1 MEPKFMISEVF
12 GTSWKHT
19 KSQIWVLVGL
29 FIGFSILSMIV
40 TLFSMPAQGS
50 IVGRV
55 IVQIV
60 SLLISCI
67 FMLGYVKNIFQALDG
82 EEPQFSAYGQQSRKI
97 ITYLIANILFSIA
110 VCIGTVLLI
119 IPGIYLYLRLQFFT
133 AFIVEEDCGI
143 ITVTSESAGHGNQKK
158 CEVAL
163 DKILID
169 VNNRETEKNMYD
181 TDLKVGHYSA
191 YEVCPTCGMATST
204 ALIGAVDDT
213 RYFAHP
219 DRYNA
224 DILWFTRGYVE
235 YIIPNFIPSGSKID
249 QISISLELGSE
260 APGVNDVWP
269 SDISFYLN
277 GVLLGKWTSPGDF
290 GDVKGIFTPDWW
302 PPKWNQY
309 GMLKLLV
316 VNSKGAF
323 IDGLKISDMDI
334 RQLHLDYKSTLRL
347 RFAVDEDSE
356 HVGGLTIFGKS
367 FGNYNQDINVKIAYS
382 PMEDGN

>member
-40 TLFSMPAQGS
+40 TLFGMPAQGS

-110 VCIGTVLLI
+110 VCNGTVLLI

-143 ITVTSESAGHGNQKK
+143 IESLQKSWNMTQGQTLPLFLLLLTMIGTAIVGCILFFVGFFVAIPLIYMMQCYTFRK
-158 CEVAL
+158 LNTISTEEEV
-163 DKILID
+163 
-169 VNNRETEKNMYD
+169 
-181 TDLKVGHYSA
+181 
-191 YEVCPTCGMATST
+191 
-204 ALIGAVDDT
+204 
-213 RYFAHP
+213 
-219 DRYNA
+219 
-224 DILWFTRGYVE
+224 
-235 YIIPNFIPSGSKID
+235 
-249 QISISLELGSE
+249 Q
-260 APGVNDVWP
+260 
-269 SDISFYLN
+269 
-277 GVLLGKWTSPGDF
+277 
-290 GDVKGIFTPDWW
+290 
-302 PPKWNQY
+302 
-309 GMLKLLV
+309 
-316 VNSKGAF
+316 
-323 IDGLKISDMDI
+323 
-334 RQLHLDYKSTLRL
+334 QL
-347 RFAVDEDSE
+347 
-356 HVGGLTIFGKS
+356 
-367 FGNYNQDINVKIAYS
+367 
-382 PMEDGN
+382 

>member
-40 TLFSMPAQGS
+40 TLFGMPAQGS

-110 VCIGTVLLI
+110 VCIGMVLLI

-143 ITVTSESAGHGNQKK
+143 IESLQKSWNMTQGQTLPLFLLLLTMIGTAIVGCILFFVGFFVAVPLIYMMQCYTFRK
-158 CEVAL
+158 LNTISTKEEV
-163 DKILID
+163 
-169 VNNRETEKNMYD
+169 
-181 TDLKVGHYSA
+181 
-191 YEVCPTCGMATST
+191 
-204 ALIGAVDDT
+204 
-213 RYFAHP
+213 
-219 DRYNA
+219 
-224 DILWFTRGYVE
+224 
-235 YIIPNFIPSGSKID
+235 
-249 QISISLELGSE
+249 Q
-260 APGVNDVWP
+260 
-269 SDISFYLN
+269 
-277 GVLLGKWTSPGDF
+277 
-290 GDVKGIFTPDWW
+290 
-302 PPKWNQY
+302 
-309 GMLKLLV
+309 
-316 VNSKGAF
+316 
-323 IDGLKISDMDI
+323 
-334 RQLHLDYKSTLRL
+334 QL
-347 RFAVDEDSE
+347 
-356 HVGGLTIFGKS
+356 
-367 FGNYNQDINVKIAYS
+367 
-382 PMEDGN
+382 

>member
-40 TLFSMPAQGS
+40 TLFGMPAQGS

-110 VCIGTVLLI
+110 VCIGMVLLI

-143 ITVTSESAGHGNQKK
+143 IESLQKSWNMTQGQTLPLFLLLLTMIGTAIVG
-158 CEVAL
+158 CILFFVGFFVAVPL
-163 DKILID
+163 IYMMQCYTFRILNTIS
-169 VNNRETEKNMYD
+169 TE
-181 TDLKVGHYSA
+181 
-191 YEVCPTCGMATST
+191 E
-204 ALIGAVDDT
+204 
-213 RYFAHP
+213 
-219 DRYNA
+219 
-224 DILWFTRGYVE
+224 
-235 YIIPNFIPSGSKID
+235 
-249 QISISLELGSE
+249 E
-260 APGVNDVWP
+260 A
-269 SDISFYLN
+269 
-277 GVLLGKWTSPGDF
+277 
-290 GDVKGIFTPDWW
+290 
-302 PPKWNQY
+302 Q
-309 GMLKLLV
+309 
-316 VNSKGAF
+316 
-323 IDGLKISDMDI
+323 
-334 RQLHLDYKSTLRL
+334 QL
-347 RFAVDEDSE
+347 
-356 HVGGLTIFGKS
+356 
-367 FGNYNQDINVKIAYS
+367 
-382 PMEDGN
+382 

>member
-143 ITVTSESAGHGNQKK
+143 IESLQKSWNMTQGQTLPLFLLLLTMIGTAIVGCILFFVGFFVAVPLIYMMQCYTFRK
-158 CEVAL
+158 LNTISTEEEV
-163 DKILID
+163 
-169 VNNRETEKNMYD
+169 
-181 TDLKVGHYSA
+181 
-191 YEVCPTCGMATST
+191 
-204 ALIGAVDDT
+204 
-213 RYFAHP
+213 
-219 DRYNA
+219 
-224 DILWFTRGYVE
+224 
-235 YIIPNFIPSGSKID
+235 
-249 QISISLELGSE
+249 Q
-260 APGVNDVWP
+260 
-269 SDISFYLN
+269 
-277 GVLLGKWTSPGDF
+277 
-290 GDVKGIFTPDWW
+290 
-302 PPKWNQY
+302 
-309 GMLKLLV
+309 
-316 VNSKGAF
+316 
-323 IDGLKISDMDI
+323 
-334 RQLHLDYKSTLRL
+334 QL
-347 RFAVDEDSE
+347 
-356 HVGGLTIFGKS
+356 
-367 FGNYNQDINVKIAYS
+367 
-382 PMEDGN
+382 

>member
-40 TLFSMPAQGS
+40 TLFGMPAQGS

-143 ITVTSESAGHGNQKK
+143 IESLQKSWDLTK
-158 CEVAL
+158 GQGMPLFLLLLAMIGTAIVGCILFFVGLFVAVPLIYMMQCYTFRKLNTISTEEEV
-163 DKILID
+163 
-169 VNNRETEKNMYD
+169 
-181 TDLKVGHYSA
+181 
-191 YEVCPTCGMATST
+191 
-204 ALIGAVDDT
+204 
-213 RYFAHP
+213 
-219 DRYNA
+219 
-224 DILWFTRGYVE
+224 
-235 YIIPNFIPSGSKID
+235 
-249 QISISLELGSE
+249 Q
-260 APGVNDVWP
+260 
-269 SDISFYLN
+269 
-277 GVLLGKWTSPGDF
+277 
-290 GDVKGIFTPDWW
+290 
-302 PPKWNQY
+302 
-309 GMLKLLV
+309 
-316 VNSKGAF
+316 
-323 IDGLKISDMDI
+323 
-334 RQLHLDYKSTLRL
+334 QL
-347 RFAVDEDSE
+347 
-356 HVGGLTIFGKS
+356 
-367 FGNYNQDINVKIAYS
+367 
-382 PMEDGN
+382 

>member
-40 TLFSMPAQGS
+40 TLFGMPAQGS

-133 AFIVEEDCGI
+133 AFIVEENCGI
-143 ITVTSESAGHGNQKK
+143 IESLQKSWNMTQGQTLPLIP
-158 CEVAL
+158 VAA
-163 DKILID
+163 D
-169 VNNRETEKNMYD
+169 
-181 TDLKVGHYSA
+181 H
-191 YEVCPTCGMATST
+191 
-204 ALIGAVDDT
+204 
-213 RYFAHP
+213 
-219 DRYNA
+219 DRHR
-224 DILWFTRGYVE
+224 DR
-235 YIIPNFIPSGSKID
+235 
-249 QISISLELGSE
+249 
-260 APGVNDVWP
+260 
-269 SDISFYLN
+269 
-277 GVLLGKWTSPGDF
+277 
-290 GDVKGIFTPDWW
+290 
-302 PPKWNQY
+302 
-309 GMLKLLV
+309 
-316 VNSKGAF
+316 
-323 IDGLKISDMDI
+323 
-334 RQLHLDYKSTLRL
+334 RLHLVLRRIFCGRTPYLYDAVLHIQKIKYDFNGRRSTT
-347 RFAVDEDSE
+347 
-356 HVGGLTIFGKS
+356 TIIS
-367 FGNYNQDINVKIAYS
+367 NQ
-382 PMEDGN
+382 

>member
-40 TLFSMPAQGS
+40 TLFGMPAQGS

-110 VCIGTVLLI
+110 VCIGMVLLI

-143 ITVTSESAGHGNQKK
+143 IVSLQKSWNMTQGQTLPLFLLLLTMIGTAIVG
-158 CEVAL
+158 C
-163 DKILID
+163 ILFF
-169 VNNRETEKNMYD
+169 V
-181 TDLKVGHYSA
+181 
-191 YEVCPTCGMATST
+191 
-204 ALIGAVDDT
+204 
-213 RYFAHP
+213 
-219 DRYNA
+219 
-224 DILWFTRGYVE
+224 
-235 YIIPNFIPSGSKID
+235 
-249 QISISLELGSE
+249 
-260 APGVNDVWP
+260 
-269 SDISFYLN
+269 
-277 GVLLGKWTSPGDF
+277 
-290 GDVKGIFTPDWW
+290 GIFVAVPLIYMMQCYTFR
-302 PPKWNQY
+302 
-309 GMLKLLV
+309 KL
-316 VNSKGAF
+316 NT
-323 IDGLKISDMDI
+323 ISTEEEAQ
-334 RQLHLDYKSTLRL
+334 QL
-347 RFAVDEDSE
+347 
-356 HVGGLTIFGKS
+356 
-367 FGNYNQDINVKIAYS
+367 
-382 PMEDGN
+382 

>member
-40 TLFSMPAQGS
+40 TLFGMPAQGS

-143 ITVTSESAGHGNQKK
+143 IESLQKSWNMTQGQTLPLFLLLLTTSGTAIVGCILFFVGFFVAIPLIYMMQCYTFRKLNTISTEE
-158 CEVAL
+158 EV
-163 DKILID
+163 
-169 VNNRETEKNMYD
+169 
-181 TDLKVGHYSA
+181 
-191 YEVCPTCGMATST
+191 
-204 ALIGAVDDT
+204 
-213 RYFAHP
+213 
-219 DRYNA
+219 
-224 DILWFTRGYVE
+224 
-235 YIIPNFIPSGSKID
+235 
-249 QISISLELGSE
+249 Q
-260 APGVNDVWP
+260 
-269 SDISFYLN
+269 
-277 GVLLGKWTSPGDF
+277 
-290 GDVKGIFTPDWW
+290 
-302 PPKWNQY
+302 
-309 GMLKLLV
+309 
-316 VNSKGAF
+316 
-323 IDGLKISDMDI
+323 
-334 RQLHLDYKSTLRL
+334 QL
-347 RFAVDEDSE
+347 
-356 HVGGLTIFGKS
+356 
-367 FGNYNQDINVKIAYS
+367 
-382 PMEDGN
+382 

>member
-40 TLFSMPAQGS
+40 TLFGMPAQGS

-110 VCIGTVLLI
+110 VCIGMVLLI

-143 ITVTSESAGHGNQKK
+143 IESLQKSWNMTQGQTLPLFLLLLTMIGTAIVG
-158 CEVAL
+158 CILFFVGFFVAVP
-163 DKILID
+163 LIYMMQCY
-169 VNNRETEKNMYD
+169 T
-181 TDLKVGHYSA
+181 
-191 YEVCPTCGMATST
+191 
-204 ALIGAVDDT
+204 
-213 RYFAHP
+213 
-219 DRYNA
+219 
-224 DILWFTRGYVE
+224 
-235 YIIPNFIPSGSKID
+235 
-249 QISISLELGSE
+249 
-260 APGVNDVWP
+260 
-269 SDISFYLN
+269 
-277 GVLLGKWTSPGDF
+277 
-290 GDVKGIFTPDWW
+290 
-302 PPKWNQY
+302 
-309 GMLKLLV
+309 
-316 VNSKGAF
+316 
-323 IDGLKISDMDI
+323 
-334 RQLHLDYKSTLRL
+334 
-347 RFAVDEDSE
+347 
-356 HVGGLTIFGKS
+356 FGKLNTIS
-367 FGNYNQDINVKIAYS
+367 TEEEAQQL
-382 PMEDGN
+382 

>member
-40 TLFSMPAQGS
+40 TLFGMPAQGS

-110 VCIGTVLLI
+110 VCIGMVLLI

-143 ITVTSESAGHGNQKK
+143 IESLQKSWNMTQGQTLPLFLLLLTMIGTAIVG
-158 CEVAL
+158 CILFFVGFFVAVP
-163 DKILID
+163 LIYMMQCYTFRKL
-169 VNNRETEKNMYD
+169 NTISTE
-181 TDLKVGHYSA
+181 
-191 YEVCPTCGMATST
+191 EE
-204 ALIGAVDDT
+204 I
-213 RYFAHP
+213 
-219 DRYNA
+219 
-224 DILWFTRGYVE
+224 
-235 YIIPNFIPSGSKID
+235 
-249 QISISLELGSE
+249 Q
-260 APGVNDVWP
+260 
-269 SDISFYLN
+269 
-277 GVLLGKWTSPGDF
+277 
-290 GDVKGIFTPDWW
+290 
-302 PPKWNQY
+302 
-309 GMLKLLV
+309 
-316 VNSKGAF
+316 
-323 IDGLKISDMDI
+323 
-334 RQLHLDYKSTLRL
+334 QL
-347 RFAVDEDSE
+347 
-356 HVGGLTIFGKS
+356 
-367 FGNYNQDINVKIAYS
+367 
-382 PMEDGN
+382 

>member
-110 VCIGTVLLI
+110 VCIGLVLLI

-143 ITVTSESAGHGNQKK
+143 IESLQKSWNITQGQTLPLFLLLLTMIGTAIVGCILFFVGFFVAVPLIYMMQCYTFRK
-158 CEVAL
+158 LNTISTEEEV
-163 DKILID
+163 
-169 VNNRETEKNMYD
+169 
-181 TDLKVGHYSA
+181 
-191 YEVCPTCGMATST
+191 
-204 ALIGAVDDT
+204 
-213 RYFAHP
+213 
-219 DRYNA
+219 
-224 DILWFTRGYVE
+224 
-235 YIIPNFIPSGSKID
+235 
-249 QISISLELGSE
+249 Q
-260 APGVNDVWP
+260 
-269 SDISFYLN
+269 
-277 GVLLGKWTSPGDF
+277 
-290 GDVKGIFTPDWW
+290 
-302 PPKWNQY
+302 
-309 GMLKLLV
+309 
-316 VNSKGAF
+316 
-323 IDGLKISDMDI
+323 
-334 RQLHLDYKSTLRL
+334 QL
-347 RFAVDEDSE
+347 
-356 HVGGLTIFGKS
+356 
-367 FGNYNQDINVKIAYS
+367 
-382 PMEDGN
+382 

>member
-40 TLFSMPAQGS
+40 TLFGMPAQGS

-143 ITVTSESAGHGNQKK
+143 IESLQKSWNMTQGQTLPLFLLLLTMIGSAIVGCILFFVGFFVAIPLIYMMQCYTFRK
-158 CEVAL
+158 LNTISTEEEV
-163 DKILID
+163 
-169 VNNRETEKNMYD
+169 
-181 TDLKVGHYSA
+181 
-191 YEVCPTCGMATST
+191 
-204 ALIGAVDDT
+204 
-213 RYFAHP
+213 
-219 DRYNA
+219 
-224 DILWFTRGYVE
+224 
-235 YIIPNFIPSGSKID
+235 
-249 QISISLELGSE
+249 Q
-260 APGVNDVWP
+260 
-269 SDISFYLN
+269 
-277 GVLLGKWTSPGDF
+277 
-290 GDVKGIFTPDWW
+290 
-302 PPKWNQY
+302 
-309 GMLKLLV
+309 
-316 VNSKGAF
+316 
-323 IDGLKISDMDI
+323 
-334 RQLHLDYKSTLRL
+334 QL
-347 RFAVDEDSE
+347 
-356 HVGGLTIFGKS
+356 
-367 FGNYNQDINVKIAYS
+367 
-382 PMEDGN
+382 

>member
-40 TLFSMPAQGS
+40 TLFGMPAQGS

-67 FMLGYVKNIFQALDG
+67 FMLGYVKNIFQALEG

-143 ITVTSESAGHGNQKK
+143 IESLQKSWNMTQGQTLPLFLLLLTMIGTAIVGCILFFVGFFVAIPLIYMMQCYTFRK
-158 CEVAL
+158 LNTISTEEEV
-163 DKILID
+163 
-169 VNNRETEKNMYD
+169 
-181 TDLKVGHYSA
+181 
-191 YEVCPTCGMATST
+191 
-204 ALIGAVDDT
+204 
-213 RYFAHP
+213 
-219 DRYNA
+219 
-224 DILWFTRGYVE
+224 
-235 YIIPNFIPSGSKID
+235 
-249 QISISLELGSE
+249 Q
-260 APGVNDVWP
+260 
-269 SDISFYLN
+269 
-277 GVLLGKWTSPGDF
+277 
-290 GDVKGIFTPDWW
+290 
-302 PPKWNQY
+302 
-309 GMLKLLV
+309 
-316 VNSKGAF
+316 
-323 IDGLKISDMDI
+323 
-334 RQLHLDYKSTLRL
+334 QL
-347 RFAVDEDSE
+347 
-356 HVGGLTIFGKS
+356 
-367 FGNYNQDINVKIAYS
+367 
-382 PMEDGN
+382 

>member
-40 TLFSMPAQGS
+40 TLFGMPAQGS

-82 EEPQFSAYGQQSRKI
+82 EEPQFSASGQQSRKI

-143 ITVTSESAGHGNQKK
+143 IESLQKSWNMTQGQTLPLFLLLLTMIGTAIVGCILFFVGFFVAIPLIYMMQCYTFRK
-158 CEVAL
+158 LNTISTEEEV
-163 DKILID
+163 
-169 VNNRETEKNMYD
+169 
-181 TDLKVGHYSA
+181 
-191 YEVCPTCGMATST
+191 
-204 ALIGAVDDT
+204 
-213 RYFAHP
+213 
-219 DRYNA
+219 
-224 DILWFTRGYVE
+224 
-235 YIIPNFIPSGSKID
+235 
-249 QISISLELGSE
+249 Q
-260 APGVNDVWP
+260 
-269 SDISFYLN
+269 
-277 GVLLGKWTSPGDF
+277 
-290 GDVKGIFTPDWW
+290 
-302 PPKWNQY
+302 
-309 GMLKLLV
+309 
-316 VNSKGAF
+316 
-323 IDGLKISDMDI
+323 
-334 RQLHLDYKSTLRL
+334 QL
-347 RFAVDEDSE
+347 
-356 HVGGLTIFGKS
+356 
-367 FGNYNQDINVKIAYS
+367 
-382 PMEDGN
+382 

>member
-40 TLFSMPAQGS
+40 TLFGMPAQGS

-143 ITVTSESAGHGNQKK
+143 IKSLQKSWNMTQGQTLPLFLLLLTMIGTAIVGCILFFVGFFVAIPLIYMMQCYTFRK
-158 CEVAL
+158 LNTISTEEEV
-163 DKILID
+163 
-169 VNNRETEKNMYD
+169 
-181 TDLKVGHYSA
+181 
-191 YEVCPTCGMATST
+191 
-204 ALIGAVDDT
+204 
-213 RYFAHP
+213 
-219 DRYNA
+219 
-224 DILWFTRGYVE
+224 
-235 YIIPNFIPSGSKID
+235 
-249 QISISLELGSE
+249 Q
-260 APGVNDVWP
+260 
-269 SDISFYLN
+269 
-277 GVLLGKWTSPGDF
+277 
-290 GDVKGIFTPDWW
+290 
-302 PPKWNQY
+302 
-309 GMLKLLV
+309 
-316 VNSKGAF
+316 
-323 IDGLKISDMDI
+323 
-334 RQLHLDYKSTLRL
+334 QL
-347 RFAVDEDSE
+347 
-356 HVGGLTIFGKS
+356 
-367 FGNYNQDINVKIAYS
+367 
-382 PMEDGN
+382 